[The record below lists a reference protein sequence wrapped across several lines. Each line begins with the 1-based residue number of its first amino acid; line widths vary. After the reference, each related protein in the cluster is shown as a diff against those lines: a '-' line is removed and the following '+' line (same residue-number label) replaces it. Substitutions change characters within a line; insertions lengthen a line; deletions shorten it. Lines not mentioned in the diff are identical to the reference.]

1 MPIKCFFKNM
11 ITKVKTHYASQ
22 CQLVCKIISGQYLTS
37 GQAPTWMMRFVM
49 SIIVLARCASLGQI
63 LQGCSREEKQN
74 DVIDLYVA
82 VAFVTL
88 VGLLFWIPK
97 SWVAFV
103 TAIYL
108 MIELFM
114 VTLGVIL
121 VDRHQPKHQIRS
133 PERSIVLLALGYL
146 ELIIGSAILY
156 LSYSCIEFSSNNE
169 LVSSSWDAL
178 YFSTATITTLGFGD
192 IRPISQSGRI
202 LVIFETLAGI
212 WLIVYALSIFILSS
226 RTFKV
231 EEENQ
236 NEQK

>member
-1 MPIKCFFKNM
+1 MEIKPFFKNM
-11 ITKVKTHYASQ
+11 MAKIKTHYTSL
-22 CQLVCKIISGQYLTS
+22 CQLVRKIISGQYLTS
-37 GQAPTWMMRFVM
+37 GQVPTWLMRIVVL
-49 SIIVLARCASLGQI
+49 ILVLARCASLGQM
-63 LQGCSREEKQN
+63 LQRCSREEKQN
-74 DVIDLYVA
+74 DVIDLYVVMA
-82 VAFVTL
+82 SVTL

-103 TAIYL
+103 AAIYL
-108 MIELFM
+108 MIEMFM
-114 VTLGVIL
+114 VTLGVIF

-146 ELIIGSAILY
+146 ELIIGFAILY
-156 LSYSCIEFSSNNE
+156 LSYSCIEFSSNNK

-192 IRPISQSGRI
+192 IRPTSQSGRI

-212 WLIVYALSIFILSS
+212 MLIVYALSIFILSS
-226 RTFKV
+226 RAFKANG
-231 EEENQ
+231 EKQ